1 MTGRLVLLASSPRV
15 PPGLLTRDAWRAL
28 DEAATVWAR
37 VTDEPLAEAVAEAG
51 VDVTPLPEELAAPP
65 AAARHLVEQAKQ
77 GYAVWLVSADADPGL
92 TDAIAAEVSR
102 LEDPPEVEVLVGS
115 WDAPGSR
122 LLDVVAVM
130 DRLRSP
136 GGCPWDATQTHE
148 SLVKY
153 LVEEAHEAAEAI
165 EGGDREHMA
174 EELGDVLLQVAFQ
187 SRVAQEHPTEP
198 FDIDLVA
205 GVLVEKLVRRHPHVF
220 SDVDASTP
228 EDVERNW
235 ERIKAEEKAAK
246 ATHAGGEG
254 GHESLLHGI
263 PASLST
269 LLAAE
274 KVLARWERAG
284 NDLAGLTADE
294 GDLGGALLKL
304 VARAREQGE
313 SADALLRQTLRG
325 FGQDAQTG
333 TNGRSGR

>member
-1 MTGRLVLLASSPRV
+1 VSGRLVLLASSPRV
-15 PPGLLTRDAWRAL
+15 SPGLLTRDAWRAL
-28 DEAATVWAR
+28 DDAAMVWAR
-37 VTDEPLAEAVAEAG
+37 ATDEPLAEAVGEAG
-51 VDVTPLPEELAAPP
+51 VEVTALPDELAAPP
-65 AAARHLVEQAKQ
+65 AAARHLVGQAMQ

-102 LEDPPEVEVLVGS
+102 LDGPPEVEVLVGS

-122 LLDVVAVM
+122 LLDVVAIM

-136 GGCPWDATQTHE
+136 GGCPWDAKQTHQ

-165 EGGDREHMA
+165 ERGDREHMA
-174 EELGDVLLQVAFQ
+174 EELGDVLLQVVFQ

-198 FDIDLVA
+198 FDIDVVA
-205 GVLVEKLVRRHPHVF
+205 GLLVEKLVRRHPHVF

-228 EDVERNW
+228 EEVESNW
-235 ERIKAEEKAAK
+235 ELIKAEEKAAK
-246 ATHAGGEG
+246 AVHLGGEG

-284 NDLAGLTADE
+284 NDLSAVTSPADPDE
-294 GDLGGALLKL
+294 LGGSLLAL

-313 SADALLRQTLRG
+313 SADALLRAALRD
-325 FGQDAQTG
+325 F
-333 TNGRSGR
+333 R